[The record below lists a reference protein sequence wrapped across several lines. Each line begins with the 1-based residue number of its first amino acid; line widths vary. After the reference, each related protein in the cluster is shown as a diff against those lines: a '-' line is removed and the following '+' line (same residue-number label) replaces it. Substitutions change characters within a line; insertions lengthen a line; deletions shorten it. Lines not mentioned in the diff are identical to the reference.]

1 LVVGLGNPGSR
12 YAATRH
18 NVGFMVVDLLAS
30 RHRISFDSQRYRSRV
45 GEGRIGGVDVTL
57 MKPQTFMNLSGE
69 AVGHAVRS
77 LLDGP
82 AELLVVS
89 DDANLSFG
97 SMRLRRTGGHGGHN
111 GLRSVIA
118 CVGTEEFPRLR
129 IGVGCDRL
137 PDDLTDYVLA
147 EFDTDE
153 RDELP
158 EIVDRASRAVETAL
172 TEDIGE
178 AMNRFN

>member
-1 LVVGLGNPGSR
+1 
-12 YAATRH
+12 
-18 NVGFMVVDLLAS
+18 MVVELLADRFGFRFS
-30 RHRISFDSQRYRSRV
+30 LQRYRSRL

-82 AELLVVS
+82 GELLVVS
-89 DDANLSFG
+89 DDANLGFG
-97 SMRLRRTGGHGGHN
+97 DMRLRRTGGHGGHN

-118 CVGTEEFPRLR
+118 CVGTEEFSRLR

-147 EFDTDE
+147 EFDRDE
-153 RDELP
+153 RDQLP
-158 EIVDRASRAVETAL
+158 EIVDRASRAAETVL
-172 TEDIGE
+172 TEGIDE